1 MTFAYLRVSTTD
13 QNPERQQAS
22 IADYAQAVGVVIDR
36 TYTDYAS
43 GKNFDRPQY
52 QALKGTLRDGD
63 VLIVKEI
70 DRLGRN
76 MNQIKAEWQTLQQLG
91 ITMIVVD
98 SPILSTANK
107 SDLERSL
114 ISNIVFELLAYMS
127 EKERQKLRIRQAEGI
142 AIAKAQGKFTGRKPL
157 SCPDFMQ
164 VYHAWNGGSLTAVQ
178 AAERLDISVST
189 FYRRVQQLK

>member
-13 QNPERQQAS
+13 QNPERQHAS
-22 IADYAQAVGVVIDR
+22 IDDYARTQGITIDR
-36 TYTDYAS
+36 SYTDYAS
-43 GKNFDRPQY
+43 GKDFDRPQY
-52 QALKGTLRDGD
+52 QALKGTLREGD
-63 VLIVKEI
+63 VLIIKEI

-76 MNQIKAEWQTLQQLG
+76 MNQIKAEWQALQQLG

-142 AIAKAQGKFTGRKPL
+142 AIAKARGKFTGRKPL
-157 SCPDFMQ
+157 VCPDFAQ
-164 VYHAWNGGSLTAVQ
+164 VYHMWQSGSITVVQ
-178 AAERLDISVST
+178 ASERLGISTST
-189 FYRRVQQLK
+189 FYRRASKMK